1 MTRFVAGSRARRVV
15 QGVLTGV
22 AFIVVVVI
30 LMMWL
35 AGVFH
40 PKVEDSLPISEPG
53 RAERPVGDAVLV
65 EVRTVRLPRTESA
78 VGTIRAVHETAVA
91 SKLLAKVVEVGVIA
105 GQQVKEG
112 DVLVRL
118 DDADLKARLDQAEA
132 AADRAR
138 ADRDQA
144 RIELSRVEQ
153 LHEQKAAA
161 DIELDRARST
171 LKAAEAELERA
182 ENAAQEAQTVLA
194 YATIRSPLTGV
205 VVDKRVDVGDTVT
218 PGQVLLTLYDPERM
232 QLVASV
238 RESLAYRLKVGQT
251 IDVGVEALGKRCQG
265 HISEIVPQAEST
277 SRSFLVKVTGPC
289 PEGIYSGMFGR
300 LHIPLDEEE
309 VVVVPAA
316 AVRRIGQLDV
326 VDVVEDG
333 ALRRR
338 AVQLGRHVGE
348 YREVLSGLRAGEQV
362 VALEPREAAREQG

>member
-1 MTRFVAGSRARRVV
+1 MTRFAAGSRARRVL
-15 QGVLTGV
+15 QGVLTAG
-22 AFIVVVVI
+22 AFSVVVVI

-40 PKVEDSLPISEPG
+40 PKVEDALPLAELE
-53 RAERPVGDAVLV
+53 RAERPAGDAVTV
-65 EVRTVRLPRTESA
+65 EVSTIRLPRTESA

-91 SKLLAKVVEVGVIA
+91 SKLLAKVVDVGVLA
-105 GQQVKEG
+105 GQRVSEG

-118 DDADLKARLDQAEA
+118 DDADLSARLDQAEA
-132 AADRAR
+132 AADGAR

-144 RIELSRVEQ
+144 RIELSRIER
-153 LHEQKAAA
+153 LYEQKAAA
-161 DIELDRARST
+161 DIELDRARSA

-182 ENAAQEAQTVLA
+182 ENAVQEAETVLG
-194 YATIRSPLTGV
+194 YATIRSPLTGL
-205 VVDKRVDVGDTVT
+205 VVDKRIDVGDTVT

-238 RESLAYRLKVGQT
+238 RESLAYRLKVGQP
-251 IDVGVEALGKRCQG
+251 IDVGVEALGKKCQG
-265 HISEIVPQAEST
+265 RVSEIVPEAESA

-309 VVVVPAA
+309 VMVVPAA

-338 AVQLGRHVGE
+338 VVQLGQSVGE
-348 YREVLSGLRAGEQV
+348 YREVLSGLRAGEKV
-362 VALEPREAAREQG
+362 VLSGPSESAGEQG